1 MLRIGL
7 VATELLLFA
16 RQQDVLGMTGTKS
29 RRVVI
34 EAILN
39 ILAFTSRKNQK
50 KYLFKNIYQNI
61 SSYEQATRSWW
72 QTSNKRSRKK
82 LRSYA
87 RLTSPWGEAG

>member
-16 RQQDVLGMTGTKS
+16 RQQDVLGMTDTKKQS
-29 RRVVI
+29 RQVAI

-50 KYLFKNIYQNI
+50 KI
-61 SSYEQATRSWW
+61 
-72 QTSNKRSRKK
+72 
-82 LRSYA
+82 
-87 RLTSPWGEAG
+87 PV